1 MTQNVHIRAPR
12 RGERPV
18 LGRRLIAGRRGPVV
32 VAAGLLGAAVLTG
45 ALTPA
50 AAQAANTGHPSA
62 SRGADGVLNGNPKA
76 MGELPSPPKPPS
88 GLPTQPSGYRPPAA
102 SAVKSGATL
111 RTAASKSAARTTA
124 AATPAQAKTWGASG
138 SATTLVLY
146 DTTNTYGWLGELYA
160 IGAGNLATH
169 FGKVTAEPV
178 VDYQA
183 GQVNSYTATI
193 YLGSTY
199 DEPIPSSFL
208 SDVLS
213 TSKPVIWVGDNIWQ
227 LSGTPGSAT
236 DTAFQAAYGWDPST
250 SYFDT
255 TDSISSVT
263 YKGQNFTRSL
273 DNAAG
278 ILAPHITTPSAV
290 NVLAAAN
297 CASTCAEI
305 AQTTGNSF
313 PWAISSH
320 NLMYVGEIPFSYMT
334 MTDRYVAFADM
345 LFDDLAPT
353 ATPSHLA
360 MIRLED
366 ISPESSPANLESFAS
381 YLKSQGIP
389 FSMAVIPLY
398 EDPNG
403 YYNNG
408 TPVSES
414 LVGSPI
420 VPAIKEGV
428 ADGGTIVQ
436 HGYTHQYSNVDNPF
450 DGVSADD
457 FEFYRAECA
466 TTDTAPYTFQT
477 PCPSSDYVV
486 ETGPVPGDS
495 QLWATTR
502 ALTGKALF
510 TLAGLPSPT
519 IWTTPHYAAS
529 AADYAGIDALYSA
542 RYEQELFFGGEL
554 TGGAID
560 YSHVFGQFFPYEVHD
575 LYGTTIIP
583 ENLGDYEP
591 TELNNNPPRTAQDI
605 IDEAQLN
612 TAVTQGVASFFIHP
626 DYDPLPVLEQIV
638 QGIKAAGYTFVSP
651 QTLMADNG

>member
-1 MTQNVHIRAPR
+1 MTQNVPIGASR
-12 RGERPV
+12 RVP
-18 LGRRLIAGRRGPVV
+18 GRRLVAGRRRPAV
-32 VAAGLLGAAVLTG
+32 VAAGLLAAAVLTG
-45 ALTPA
+45 MLTPSA
-50 AAQAANTGHPSA
+50 AVAANGQGHPSG
-62 SRGADGVLNGNPKA
+62 SRGSDGVLTGNPHA

-88 GLPTQPSGYRPPAA
+88 GLPSQPSGYQPPAPSA
-102 SAVKSGATL
+102 SQASRAAIKNGGTL
-111 RTAASKSAARTTA
+111 RAARQTANA
-124 AATPAQAKTWGASG
+124 AATPSQAKTWGASG

-183 GQVNSYTATI
+183 GQVNNYTATI

-199 DEPIPSSFL
+199 NEPIPSSFL
-208 SDVLS
+208 NDVLS
-213 TSKPVIWVGDNIWQ
+213 TSRPVTWVGDNIWQ
-227 LSGTPGSAT
+227 LSGTPGSST

-255 TDSISSVT
+255 TDSISSVS
-263 YKGQNFTRSL
+263 YKTQTFTRGPS
-273 DNAAG
+273 NAAG
-278 ILAPHITTPSAV
+278 VLAPHVTTPSAV
-290 NVLAAAN
+290 TVLASAN
-297 CASTCAEI
+297 CATTCAEI
-305 AQTTGNSF
+305 AQATGTSF

-320 NLMYVGEIPFSYMT
+320 NLMYVGEIPFSYMSL
-334 MTDRYVAFADM
+334 TDRYIAFADM
-345 LFDDLAPT
+345 LFDDLAPAAT
-353 ATPSHLA
+353 ASHLA

-366 ISPESSPANLESFAS
+366 ISAESSPANLESFAS
-381 YLKSQGIP
+381 YLKSQNIP

-398 EDPNG
+398 EDPDG
-403 YYNNG
+403 YYSNG
-408 TPVSES
+408 TPVTRS
-414 LVGSPI
+414 LVGSPV
-420 VPAIKEGV
+420 VPAITDAV
-428 ADGGTIVQ
+428 NDGGTIVE
-436 HGYTHQYSNVDNPF
+436 HGYTHQYSTVDNPF
-450 DGVSADD
+450 SGVTADD
-457 FEFYRAECA
+457 FEFYRAQCA
-466 TTDTAPYTFQT
+466 TTDTAPFTFQA
-477 PCPSSDYVV
+477 PCPTSDYVV

-502 ALTGKALF
+502 ALLGKTLF

-529 AADYAGIDALYSA
+529 AADYAGIGTLYST
-542 RYEQELFFGGEL
+542 RYEQELFFGGQL
-554 TGGAID
+554 TGGAIN

-591 TELNNNPPRTAQDI
+591 AEQNNNPPRSAQDI
-605 IDEAQLN
+605 LDEAQLN

-626 DYDPLPVLEQIV
+626 DYDPLPVLEQVV
-638 QGIKAAGYTFVSP
+638 QGLIAEGYKFVSP

>member
-1 MTQNVHIRAPR
+1 MTQNVPIGTSR
-12 RGERPV
+12 RIP
-18 LGRRLIAGRRGPVV
+18 GRRQAARCRRPAV

-45 ALTPA
+45 MLTPSA
-50 AAQAANTGHPSA
+50 AVAAKGSGHPPA
-62 SRGADGVLNGNPKA
+62 SRGSDGLLTGVPNA
-76 MGELPSPPKPPS
+76 AGELPSPPRPPS
-88 GLPTQPSGYRPPAA
+88 GLPSLPPGYQPPATRPA
-102 SAVKSGATL
+102 GHTAIKTGATL
-111 RTAASKSAARTTA
+111 RTAHTAIATT
-124 AATPAQAKTWGASG
+124 PSQAKTWGASG
-138 SATTLVLY
+138 PATTLVLY
-146 DTTNTYGWLGELYA
+146 DTTNTFGWLGELYA

-183 GQVNSYTATI
+183 GQVNDYTATI

-199 DEPIPSSFL
+199 NEPIPGSFL
-208 SDVLS
+208 NDVLS

-227 LSGTPGSAT
+227 LSGTPGSTT
-236 DTAFQAAYGWDPST
+236 DAAFQAAYGWDPST

-255 TDSISSVT
+255 TDSIGSVG
-263 YKGQNFTRSL
+263 YKGHDFTRSAS
-273 DNAAG
+273 NAAG

-290 NVLAAAN
+290 TVLASAN
-297 CASTCAEI
+297 CATTCAGI
-305 AQTTGNSF
+305 AQTTGSSF

-320 NLMYVGEIPFSYMT
+320 NLMYAGEIPFSFMSL
-334 MTDRYVAFADM
+334 TDRYVAFSDM
-345 LFDDLAPT
+345 LFDDLAP
-353 ATPSHLA
+353 AAVPSHLA

-398 EDPNG
+398 EDPAG

-408 TPVSES
+408 TPVSQS
-414 LVGSPI
+414 LPGSPI
-420 VPAIKEGV
+420 VPAIRTAV
-428 ADGGTIVQ
+428 NDGGTIVQ

-450 DGVSADD
+450 TGVTGDD
-457 FEFYRAECA
+457 FEFYRAQCA
-466 TTDTAPYTFQT
+466 TSATAPYTFQA
-477 PCPSSDYVV
+477 PCPNSDYVV
-486 ETGPVPGDS
+486 ETGPVSGDS

-502 ALTGKALF
+502 ALLGKTLF
-510 TLAGLPSPT
+510 TLAGLPAPAM
-519 IWTTPHYAAS
+519 WTTPHYAAS
-529 AADYAGIDALYSA
+529 AADYAGIGTAYST
-542 RYEQELFFGGEL
+542 RYEQELFFGGQL
-554 TGGAID
+554 TGGTID
-560 YSHVFGQFFPYEVHD
+560 YTHAFGQFFPYEVHD

-591 TELNNNPPRTAQDI
+591 AELNNNPPRTVQDI
-605 IDEAQLN
+605 LGEAQLN

-638 QGIKAAGYTFVSP
+638 QGIKADGYTFVSP